1 MKTIFHP
8 ADREEISHRLAVLE
22 PAAPRLWGTMDPAQ
36 MLAHCATVLAVG
48 TGDRPMKQAFLGK
61 LVTPLLG
68 WVLLG
73 ERPFSRDAPTDPS
86 FVVTGA
92 QDFEAERIRV
102 ATLIDRFV
110 RHGPES
116 AGRQTHPFF
125 GRLNGDQWGRLVYKH
140 LDHHLRQ
147 FGV

>member
-1 MKTIFHP
+1 MKTVFNP
-8 ADREEISHRLAVLE
+8 RDREALSHRLAALE
-22 PAAPRLWGTMDPAQ
+22 PGARRLWGKMDAAQ
-36 MLAHCATVLAVG
+36 MLSHCAAMLEVC

-61 LVTPLLG
+61 LITPLFG
-68 WVLLG
+68 RMILG

-86 FVVTGA
+86 FVVSDPR
-92 QDFEAERIRV
+92 DFEAERIRV
-102 ATLIDRFV
+102 ATLIDRLV

-125 GRLNGDQWGRLVYKH
+125 GRLSGEQWGRLVYKH